1 MLQSKKPLLI
11 LILSFILYTMIP
23 AKSLLAAE
31 ANLYW
36 GSTGAQVTQ
45 VQNTLSSRGY
55 LSATPNGVFGPKT
68 YDAVVRFQRDN
79 GLPATG
85 IVGTATRRALNIS
98 SAEVSRGASGER
110 GRTLD
115 MVATGYD
122 NSYECNYPYY
132 GGLSYTGQPLARG
145 IVATDPNVIPMGTRL
160 YVEGYGE
167 AIAADQGNAIKGNRI
182 DLYFDSRW
190 EALNWGMKS
199 VKVTI
204 L

>member
-1 MLQSKKPLLI
+1 MFNSKKALLMFV
-11 LILSFILYTMIP
+11 LSLVLYIVLPIKTSM
-23 AKSLLAAE
+23 AAE

-36 GSTGAQVTQ
+36 GSTGAEVTK
-45 VQNTLSSRGY
+45 VQSVLSSWGY
-55 LSATPNGVFGPKT
+55 LQTAPNGVFGPKT
-68 YDAVVRFQRDN
+68 YAAVVRFQQDN

-85 IVGTATRRALNIS
+85 TVGTSTRRALGIAS
-98 SAEVSRGASGER
+98 PEVSRGATGER

-122 NSYECNYPYY
+122 NSYECNYPYA

-167 AIAADQGNAIKGNRI
+167 AIAADQGNAIRGNRI
-182 DLYFDSRW
+182 DLYFDSKW
-190 EALNWGMKS
+190 EALNWGMKNI
-199 VKVTI
+199 KVTI

>member
-1 MLQSKKPLLI
+1 MLSSKKTLLM
-11 LILSFILYTMIP
+11 LAL
-23 AKSLLAAE
+23 SLLLFAVWPVRSIMATP

-36 GSTGAQVTQ
+36 GSTGTEVTQ
-45 VQNTLSSRGY
+45 VQSVLASWGY
-55 LSATPNGVFGPKT
+55 LQVTPNGIFGPKT
-68 YDAVVRFQRDN
+68 YDAVIRFQRDN

-85 IVGTATRRALNIS
+85 IVGSATRQALNIS
-98 SAEVSRGASGER
+98 APEVSRGASGQR

-160 YVEGYGE
+160 YIEGYGE
-167 AIAADQGNAIKGNRI
+167 AIAADQGNAIKGNRV

-190 EALNWGMKS
+190 EAMNWGMKT
-199 VKVTI
+199 VTVTI